1 MTVGRTTRTPGPS
14 AWRHRLPVFGLALL
28 GAAISTY
35 LTLYQWHV
43 TTGVWDPVFG
53 AASSERVLTSSLSR
67 ALPLPDATLGATAYL
82 VEAVVTIVGDS
93 RRSES
98 RPWLVALYGVV
109 LAALAVTSI
118 VLVLAQI
125 ALVHAFCTLC
135 LASAAISII
144 NPAIGRPE
152 VAAAVARL
160 TSERA
165 PA

>member
-1 MTVGRTTRTPGPS
+1 M
-14 AWRHRLPVFGLALL
+14 
-28 GAAISTY
+28 
-35 LTLYQWHV
+35 TLYQWHV

-53 AASSERVLTSSLSR
+53 AAASERVLTSSLSR

-98 RPWLVALYGVV
+98 WPWVVVLYGVV
-109 LAALAVTSI
+109 LAALTVTSI

-135 LASAAISII
+135 LGSAAISIV
-144 NPAIGRPE
+144 NAAIGRPE
-152 VAAAVARL
+152 VAAAVAHL